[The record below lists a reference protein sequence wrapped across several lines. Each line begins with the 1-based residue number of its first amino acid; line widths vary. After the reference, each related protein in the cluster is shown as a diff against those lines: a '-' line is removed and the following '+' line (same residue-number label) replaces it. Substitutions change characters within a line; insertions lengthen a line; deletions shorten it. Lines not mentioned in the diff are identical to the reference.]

1 MANTPKI
8 TGNIEDFYNAFNKL
22 GPDERLFFIAEID
35 KMLARKSEQEK
46 KLFKSLIKSVR
57 EGKSYEQ
64 ALLDM
69 KKV

>member
-1 MANTPKI
+1 MADTPKI

-22 GPDERLFFIAEID
+22 GPDERLYFIAEID
-35 KMLARKSEQEK
+35 KMLAKKSEQEK

-57 EGKSYEQ
+57 EGKAYEQ